1 MKSPITSILYKEAH
15 NPFSFLGQIT
25 LAELEAFQIK
35 AMQTVEKTATDAAIS
50 YYINPSSG
58 GVLIPVSSDM
68 ASYTDM
74 MKNRKTFSWKSYSYL
89 FENVTSKILTL
100 DGKYTFHQAL
110 LEIDKFRL
118 KAGIHF
124 YGAVLRASSSK
135 LINPFHILT
144 PVSYLKHPE
153 KFTDQYQVLLYFYSN
168 RSKAEIALSSLSDK
182 STTDYING
190 LLNNIIKCSNHK
202 VETRSSNNI
211 ENFVTNSNVS
221 SVSSLATRKDTIG
234 QNLANIRINVV
245 SADEIT
251 AEAAEDLDYSTQLL
265 PTTSHTDSLI
275 LAAHQIMVNGIFAPE
290 YGISLLRKGRD
301 LHGTFLT
308 PSASCNIQS
317 ASLNGSLRWASV
329 CTGRESKRT
338 LEGISSLH
346 CSNYASAYN
355 REAHSNGS
363 MLLADLSIIR
373 SVEIYQKIG
382 LLSIPLSET
391 PSAEELEKSTDFMTY
406 IEYMTDKFK
415 LDLPQIEARYQTII
429 GQTNGQKEQTPSSDL
444 SEPTADS
451 SDITTN
457 NVTDRVN
464 RIRF

>member
-1 MKSPITSILYKEAH
+1 MRSPIPSILYKEAH

-58 GVLIPVSSDM
+58 GILIPVSSDM
-68 ASYTDM
+68 ASYADM
-74 MKNRKTFSWKSYSYL
+74 MKNRKTFSWKNYSYL
-89 FENVTSKILTL
+89 FQNVTSKILTL
-100 DGKYTFHQAL
+100 NGKYTFHQAL

-118 KAGIHF
+118 KAGLHF

-202 VETRSSNNI
+202 VETKSPNNI
-211 ENFVTNSNVS
+211 ENFVTIQEADTVRN
-221 SVSSLATRKDTIG
+221 LAVTRETSG

-251 AEAAEDLDYSTQLL
+251 AEAAETLDYSTTTLQ
-265 PTTSHTDSLI
+265 TTSNTDSLM

-290 YGISLLRKGRD
+290 YGISLLKKGRG
-301 LHGTFLT
+301 LYGTFLT

-317 ASLNGSLRWASV
+317 DSLNSSLRWSSV
-329 CTGRESKRT
+329 CTGRESQRT

-355 REAHSNGS
+355 SRAHSDGT
-363 MLLADLSIIR
+363 MLLADLSILR

-382 LLSIPLSET
+382 LLSVPLSDT
-391 PSAEELEKSTDFMTY
+391 PSTEELEKSTDFMTY
-406 IEYMTDKFK
+406 LEYMTDKFK

-429 GQTNGQKEQTPSSDL
+429 GQTNGQKEQPPSTDL
-444 SEPTADS
+444 PEHGTKPSNDT
-451 SDITTN
+451 IN
-457 NVTDRVN
+457 
-464 RIRF
+464 F

>member
-1 MKSPITSILYKEAH
+1 MRSQIPSILYKEAQ

-58 GVLIPVSSDM
+58 GILIPVSSDM
-68 ASYTDM
+68 ASYADM
-74 MKNRKTFSWKSYSYL
+74 MKNRKTFSWKSYRYL

-100 DGKYTFHQAL
+100 NGKYTFHQAL

-202 VETRSSNNI
+202 VETKSPNNI
-211 ENFVTNSNVS
+211 ENFVTIQEADTVRN
-221 SVSSLATRKDTIG
+221 LAVTRETSG

-251 AEAAEDLDYSTQLL
+251 AEAAETLDYSTTTLQ
-265 PTTSHTDSLI
+265 TTSNTDSLM

-290 YGISLLRKGRD
+290 YGISLLKKGRG
-301 LHGTFLT
+301 LYGTFLT

-317 ASLNGSLRWASV
+317 DSLNSSLRWSSV
-329 CTGRESKRT
+329 CTGRESQRT

-355 REAHSNGS
+355 SSAHSNGS

-382 LLSIPLSET
+382 LLSIPLTDT
-391 PSAEELEKSTDFMTY
+391 PSTEELEKSTDFMTY
-406 IEYMTDKFK
+406 LEYMTDKFK
-415 LDLPQIEARYQTII
+415 LDLSQIEARYQTII
-429 GQTNGQKEQTPSSDL
+429 GQTNGQKEQTPRADL
-444 SEPTADS
+444 PGHS
-451 SDITTN
+451 TN
-457 NVTDRVN
+457 PSNDTSG
-464 RIRF
+464 F

>member
-1 MKSPITSILYKEAH
+1 MRSPIPSILYKEAQ

-25 LAELEAFQIK
+25 LAELEAFQIR
-35 AMQTVEKTATDAAIS
+35 AMQTIEKTATDAAIS

-58 GVLIPVSSDM
+58 GILIPVSSDM

-74 MKNRKTFSWKSYSYL
+74 MKNRKTFSWHSYSYL
-89 FENVTSKILTL
+89 FQNVTSKILTL
-100 DGKYTFHQAL
+100 NGKYTFHQAL

-118 KAGIHF
+118 KAGVHF

-168 RSKAEIALSSLSDK
+168 RSKAESDLSSLKDQK
-182 STTDYING
+182 TTDYINS

-202 VETRSSNNI
+202 VETKSPNNI
-211 ENFVTNSNVS
+211 ENFVTIHGTDTVRN
-221 SVSSLATRKDTIG
+221 LAVTRDTNG

-251 AEAAEDLDYSTQLL
+251 AEAAEALDYSTQTRS
-265 PTTSHTDSLI
+265 TTSGADSLM

-290 YGISLLRKGRD
+290 YGISLLRKGQS

-317 ASLNGSLRWASV
+317 DSLSGSLRWASV
-329 CTGRESKRT
+329 CTGRESQRT

-355 REAHSNGS
+355 SNAHSNGS
-363 MLLADLSIIR
+363 MLLADLSILR

-382 LLSIPLSET
+382 ILSIPLSAT

-429 GQTNGQKEQTPSSDL
+429 GQTNGQKEQTTSADL
-444 SEPTADS
+444 SGHS
-451 SDITTN
+451 TN
-457 NVTDRVN
+457 PSNDTIN
-464 RIRF
+464 F

>member
-1 MKSPITSILYKEAH
+1 MRSSIPSILYKEAH

-35 AMQTVEKTATDAAIS
+35 AMQTVEKTATDASVS
-50 YYINPSSG
+50 YYINTSSNG
-58 GVLIPVSSDM
+58 ILIPVSQDM

-74 MKNRKTFSWKSYSYL
+74 MKNRKTFSWKSYDHL
-89 FENVTSKILTL
+89 FKNVTRKILTL
-100 DGKYTFHQAL
+100 DGKFTFHQAL

-118 KAGIHF
+118 KAGTHF

-182 STTDYING
+182 ATTDYINS

-202 VETRSSNNI
+202 VETKSPNNI
-211 ENFVTNSNVS
+211 ENFVTIQEASPVRN
-221 SVSSLATRKDTIG
+221 LAVARDLSG

-251 AEAAEDLDYSTQLL
+251 TEAAEALDYSTTNLS
-265 PTTSHTDSLI
+265 TTSSTDSLM

-290 YGISLLRKGRD
+290 YGISLLKKGRS
-301 LHGTFLT
+301 LYGTFLT

-317 ASLNGSLRWASV
+317 SSLNGSLQWASV
-329 CTGRESKRT
+329 CTGRESQRT

-346 CSNYASAYN
+346 CSNYDSAYT

-382 LLSIPLSET
+382 LLSIPLSVT
-391 PSAEELEKSTDFMTY
+391 PSTEELEKSTDFMTY

-429 GQTNGQKEQTPSSDL
+429 GQTNGKKEQTPSSDL
-444 SEPTADS
+444 SEPTTDS

>member
-1 MKSPITSILYKEAH
+1 MRSPIPSILYKEAQ

-25 LAELEAFQIK
+25 LAELEAFQVK
-35 AMQTVEKTATDAAIS
+35 AMQTVEKTATDASIS

-58 GVLIPVSSDM
+58 GILIPVSSDM
-68 ASYTDM
+68 ASYADM
-74 MKNRKTFSWKSYSYL
+74 MRNRKTFSWKSYNYL
-89 FENVTSKILTL
+89 FSNVTRKILTL
-100 DGKYTFHQAL
+100 DGRYTFHQAL

-153 KFTDQYQVLLYFYSN
+153 KFEDKYQVLLYFYSN
-168 RSKAEIALSSLSDK
+168 RSKAESNLSSITDQK
-182 STTDYING
+182 TKDYING

-202 VETRSSNNI
+202 VETKSPNNI
-211 ENFVTNSNVS
+211 ENFVTINEASTVRN
-221 SVSSLATRKDTIG
+221 LAVVREPGG

-245 SADEIT
+245 SAEEIT
-251 AEAAEDLDYSTQLL
+251 AEAAEALDYSTQTL
-265 PTTSHTDSLI
+265 PTTSSTDSLM

-290 YGISLLRKGRD
+290 YGISLLKKGRS
-301 LHGTFLT
+301 LYGTFLT

-317 ASLNGSLRWASV
+317 YSLNSSLSWAGV
-329 CTGRESKRT
+329 CTGRESQRT

-355 REAHSNGS
+355 SGAHSNGS
-363 MLLADLSIIR
+363 MMLADLSILR

-382 LLSIPLSET
+382 LLSIPLSDT
-391 PSAEELEKSTDFMTY
+391 PSTEELEKSTDFMTY

-429 GQTNGQKEQTPSSDL
+429 GQTNGQKEQTTSSDL
-444 SEPTADS
+444 PEHSTDS
-451 SDITTN
+451 SDISTN
-457 NVTDRVN
+457 NVTDRFN
-464 RIRF
+464 SIRF

>member
-1 MKSPITSILYKEAH
+1 MRSPIPSILYKEAQ

-35 AMQTVEKTATDAAIS
+35 AMQTVEKTATDASVS
-50 YYINPSSG
+50 YYINTSSNG
-58 GVLIPVSSDM
+58 ILIPVSQDM

-74 MKNRKTFSWKSYSYL
+74 MKNRKTFSWKSYDHL
-89 FENVTSKILTL
+89 FKNVTRKILTL
-100 DGKYTFHQAL
+100 DGKFTFHQAL

-118 KAGIHF
+118 KAGTHF

-168 RSKAEIALSSLSDK
+168 RSKAELDLSSLKDQK
-182 STTDYING
+182 TTDYING

-202 VETRSSNNI
+202 VETKSPNNI
-211 ENFVTNSNVS
+211 ENFVTIEEANTVRN
-221 SVSSLATRKDTIG
+221 LAVTRDLSG

-251 AEAAEDLDYSTQLL
+251 AEALDYSTTNLS
-265 PTTSHTDSLI
+265 TTSSTDSLM

-290 YGISLLRKGRD
+290 YGISLLKKGRS
-301 LHGTFLT
+301 LYGTFLT

-317 ASLNGSLRWASV
+317 SSLNANLKWASV
-329 CTGRESKRT
+329 CTGRESQRT

-346 CSNYASAYN
+346 CSNYASAYT

-363 MLLADLSIIR
+363 MLLADLSILK

-382 LLSIPLSET
+382 LLPVPLSDT

-406 IEYMTDKFK
+406 IEYMTDKF
-415 LDLPQIEARYQTII
+415 
-429 GQTNGQKEQTPSSDL
+429 
-444 SEPTADS
+444 
-451 SDITTN
+451 
-457 NVTDRVN
+457 
-464 RIRF
+464 

>member
-1 MKSPITSILYKEAH
+1 MRSPIPSILYKEAQ

-35 AMQTVEKTATDAAIS
+35 AMQTIEKTATDASIS

-58 GVLIPVSSDM
+58 GILIPVSSDM
-68 ASYTDM
+68 ASYADM
-74 MKNRKTFSWKSYSYL
+74 MKNRKTFSWKNYSYL
-89 FENVTSKILTL
+89 FENVTRKILTL
-100 DGKYTFHQAL
+100 EGKYTFHQAL

-118 KAGIHF
+118 KAGPHF

-182 STTDYING
+182 ATTDYING

-202 VETRSSNNI
+202 VETKSPNNI
-211 ENFVTNSNVS
+211 ENFVTIHGTDTVRNLAVTRGSN
-221 SVSSLATRKDTIG
+221 G

-251 AEAAEDLDYSTQLL
+251 AEAAEAIDYSTQTLS
-265 PTTSHTDSLI
+265 TASRTDSLI

-290 YGISLLRKGRD
+290 YGISLLRKGRS

-317 ASLNGSLRWASV
+317 DSLSGNLRWASV
-329 CTGRESKRT
+329 CTGRESQRT

-355 REAHSNGS
+355 SRAHSDGS
-363 MLLADLSIIR
+363 MLLADLSILR

-382 LLSIPLSET
+382 LLSIPLSDT

-406 IEYMTDKFK
+406 LEYMTDKFK

-429 GQTNGQKEQTPSSDL
+429 GQTNGQKEQPPSSDL
-444 SEPTADS
+444 PEHGTKPSNDT
-451 SDITTN
+451 
-457 NVTDRVN
+457 VN
-464 RIRF
+464 F